1 MKKQNAAFLS
11 ILSNTFL
18 IIVKIIAGLLMGSIS
33 VISEAAHSGIDLIAS
48 IVAFFSIKKA
58 VEPADR
64 EHPYGHGK
72 YENIS
77 GFFEAMLI
85 FFAAAMII
93 YEAVKK
99 LFHPIEMVKLDWG
112 IVIMLIS
119 AIVNIIISRMLLQTS
134 KRTGSIALDAD
145 AVHHTIDVFTSLSV
159 MAGLVVI
166 RFTRIEILDP
176 IIGIAVAA
184 MICKSSIDLTKR
196 SIKDLLDERLPDDE
210 EKTIHRVL
218 DSYPDVINYHNL
230 RTRRSGNQREIDIH
244 ITMEKNTSLEKVH
257 ELCNTIENEINLAL
271 PGTIITIHAEPQS
284 AMDV

>member
-1 MKKQNAAFLS
+1 
-11 ILSNTFL
+11 
-18 IIVKIIAGLLMGSIS
+18 MGSIS

-112 IVIMLIS
+112 IGAMLVS
-119 AIVNIIISRMLLQTS
+119 VIVNIVISRLLYKTS
-134 KRTGSIALDAD
+134 NKTGSIALEAD
-145 AVHHTIDVFTSLSV
+145 AMHHNIDVLTSLSV
-159 MAGLVVI
+159 MAGLAI
-166 RFTRIEILDP
+166 IKFTHLVILDP
-176 IIGIAVAA
+176 IIAIAVAI
-184 MICKSSIDLTKR
+184 MICKASIDLTKR

-210 EKTIHRVL
+210 EKTIQVVL
-218 DSYPDVINYHNL
+218 DSYPDVIGYHKL

-244 ITMEKNTSLEKVH
+244 INMEKNTSLEKVH
-257 ELCNTIENEINLAL
+257 ELCNTIEHEINQAL
-271 PGTIITIHAEPQS
+271 PGAIITIHAEPQH
-284 AMDV
+284 AADL